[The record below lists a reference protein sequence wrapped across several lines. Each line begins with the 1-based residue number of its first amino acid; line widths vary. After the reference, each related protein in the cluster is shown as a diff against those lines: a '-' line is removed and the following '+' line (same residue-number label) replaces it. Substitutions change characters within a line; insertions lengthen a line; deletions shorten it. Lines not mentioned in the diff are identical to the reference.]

1 MGTNSKIKRYD
12 ETLLF
17 KKLFKKFRNNLSK
30 ANSLIIIGYGCKDK
44 GINEIIK
51 DNFDYKNKPSF
62 IIDKYAGA
70 SVETFA
76 QKINAKIIK
85 ESIERIDKT
94 WFV

>member
-1 MGTNSKIKRYD
+1 MTVSYNSDFTPRYN
-12 ETLLF
+12 TLC
-17 KKLFKKFRNNLSK
+17 
-30 ANSLIIIGYGCKDK
+30 LIIIGYGCKDK
-44 GINEIIK
+44 GINEMIK

-85 ESIERIDKT
+85 ESIDRIDKT
-94 WFV
+94 WFI

>member
-1 MGTNSKIKRYD
+1 M
-12 ETLLF
+12 
-17 KKLFKKFRNNLSK
+17 
-30 ANSLIIIGYGCKDK
+30 
-44 GINEIIK
+44 IK

-85 ESIERIDKT
+85 ESIERLDKT